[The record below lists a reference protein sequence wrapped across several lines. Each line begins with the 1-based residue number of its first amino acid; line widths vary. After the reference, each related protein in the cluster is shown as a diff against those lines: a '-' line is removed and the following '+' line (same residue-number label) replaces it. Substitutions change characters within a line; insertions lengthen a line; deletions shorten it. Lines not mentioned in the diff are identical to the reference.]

1 MDFEGAR
8 VAGLDFSGP
17 REWIHTNAQGML
29 ISDWYAPT
37 MAQNRLLGW
46 AQVGYDKRLLDARLK
61 ARLWATVKR
70 LILVATSTL
79 LIAIL
84 ISLMLSWSLSRP
96 IKALAQ
102 AARAIAS
109 GHLDYRTELSGRNDE
124 LGHLA
129 REINEMAKQLKALD
143 EMKQSFLESV
153 THDLRAPLTSIIG
166 HVSIFLENQLGEL
179 DERQRTALETVFTS
193 ARKLSRLIDDIL
205 DLSRLEAGQ
214 MDFELK
220 PVRMDELL
228 SELNDLVSVLAD
240 QSKISLE
247 LDIENGLPPVSG
259 DREQLLRV
267 IMNLVS
273 NALKFTPENGR
284 IRVGLRRD
292 SAATLRVSVM
302 DTGMGIPKD
311 KLEKIFDKFFQV
323 SETKDSSRRKG
334 SGLGLSICRK
344 IIQAHNGRIWAES
357 DLGHGSTFHF
367 TLPLSPEPEGRK
379 TADLSTA

>member
-179 DERQRTALETVFTS
+179 D
-193 ARKLSRLIDDIL
+193 
-205 DLSRLEAGQ
+205 
-214 MDFELK
+214 
-220 PVRMDELL
+220 
-228 SELNDLVSVLAD
+228 
-240 QSKISLE
+240 
-247 LDIENGLPPVSG
+247 
-259 DREQLLRV
+259 
-267 IMNLVS
+267 
-273 NALKFTPENGR
+273 
-284 IRVGLRRD
+284 
-292 SAATLRVSVM
+292 
-302 DTGMGIPKD
+302 
-311 KLEKIFDKFFQV
+311 
-323 SETKDSSRRKG
+323 
-334 SGLGLSICRK
+334 
-344 IIQAHNGRIWAES
+344 
-357 DLGHGSTFHF
+357 
-367 TLPLSPEPEGRK
+367 
-379 TADLSTA
+379 